1 MGRRGQ
7 PPPVELKELRGQL
20 DHWRSNRT
28 GRNVPG
34 EFWKAAVEFAKV
46 HGVSRVAQGLGLN
59 YGALRRRLDKAQECS
74 VAGPEGKSAFV
85 EVELG
90 TVGSQET
97 ECVVELEDRKKGKMT
112 IRLRGTSGVDVAALA
127 ATFWKRR

>member
-1 MGRRGQ
+1 MGRGRQ
-7 PPPVELKELRGQL
+7 PPPVELKELRGRL

-28 GRNVPG
+28 SRGVP
-34 EFWKAAVEFAKV
+34 EELWKAAVEFAKV

-59 YGALRRRLDKAQECS
+59 YGALRRRVDDTKRRR
-74 VAGPEGKSAFV
+74 GEGAVTKPSFV
-85 EVELG
+85 EVE
-90 TVGSQET
+90 VGALASQET
-97 ECVVELEDRKKGKMT
+97 ECIVELEDRKKGKMT